1 MPFSQRSNRASKSR
15 MRPWVEPLESRIAL
29 ASVISLEVNNT
40 AAKTDDLTLY
50 NPPSST
56 EPFVQTVPMKVTN
69 TGPAV
74 ELKLVVMPA
83 GAVTF
88 STNTL
93 TLQAK
98 ASAEVVITPA
108 SVSKAVDD
116 ITIEATVGAQNKVEG
131 SEKMTDVS
139 VIVPPHVRNSDT
151 PAAMRPDRIPPRT
164 TTKLPVMV
172 TPDLGNSGLS
182 ITVAITGQSADN
194 GMLTINGG
202 ANVKLTKT
210 SDVDLVGTAQTAP
223 TGGAGGGNAGKLALV
238 AQVRGQNTVQ
248 SAGFSVA
255 AIPQNWTIT
264 FDSLI
269 TGDGALGIVVS
280 DKWESDSGNVAD
292 LNAAEISEQVQPGEG
307 TGTFMGFRSANS
319 GYLDATKFTKDRHST
334 SIALRVKAPGG
345 MVTVTQ
351 VSIFLD
357 KRTGVKD
364 IPVTNSG
371 YTVTRKVFMNAA
383 KVWALETIKMGAKT
397 TANGFT
403 SNAGAGGP
411 VDKTQTP

>member
-1 MPFSQRSNRASKSR
+1 MRFFHKPDRALKR
-15 MRPWVEPLESRIAL
+15 KARLCVESLESRIAL
-29 ASVISLEVNNT
+29 ASVISLEINNT
-40 AAKTDDLTLY
+40 AAKTDDLTLF
-50 NPPSST
+50 NPPGSA
-56 EPFVQTVPMKVTN
+56 EPFVQKVPMKVTN
-69 TGPAV
+69 TGPAA

-88 STNTL
+88 SVNTL

-116 ITIEATVGAQNKVEG
+116 ITIEATVGAKNKIEG

-151 PAAMRPDRIPPRT
+151 PAAMMPDRIPPRT

-172 TPDLGNSGLS
+172 MPDLGNSGLS
-182 ITVAITGQSADN
+182 ITVVIAGQSANN
-194 GMLTINGG
+194 GMLTVNGG
-202 ANVKLTKT
+202 ASVKLTKT
-210 SDVDLVGTAQTAP
+210 SDVDLVGTAQP
-223 TGGAGGGNAGKLALV
+223 PDGGRRGRERREIDALGSSTR
-238 AQVRGQNTVQ
+238 RGHR
-248 SAGFSVA
+248 SKRGFSVA

-269 TGDGALGIVVS
+269 TGGGALGIVVA
-280 DKWESDSGNVAD
+280 DKWESDSGDIAD

-319 GYLDATKFTKDRHST
+319 SYLSATKFTKDRHST

-371 YTVTRKVFMNAA
+371 YTVTRKVFLNAD
-383 KVWALETIKMGAKT
+383 KVWALETIKMAAKT